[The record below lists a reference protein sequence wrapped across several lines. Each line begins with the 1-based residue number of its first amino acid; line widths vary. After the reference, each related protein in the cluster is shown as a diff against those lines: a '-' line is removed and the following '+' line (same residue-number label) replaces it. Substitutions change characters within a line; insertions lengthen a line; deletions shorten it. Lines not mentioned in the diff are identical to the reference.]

1 MKVVSLDE
9 LARQPIVRILKHD
22 DRYHAYTEDGSEFI
36 CREDPSRA
44 FPKIKIGTF
53 EGSHDGHVS
62 HVGRGARGGAA
73 GNGAPRSRGKAG
85 ASKPAGPIAPIKQ
98 DKNDP
103 KRVLSI
109 EHHNNHWHLHHADG
123 FESVVYE
130 DPSSAYPD
138 IKITEYDP
146 NMGRHFEPLKPGES
160 FRYEDVDAALL
171 VPLDQINYGNVV
183 HSVDYDEA
191 AGGFVIPHHD
201 HYHYVSIQTI
211 IQFCKDGG
219 DTFHGN
225 DPRAVVATLKY
236 LVQHPEARPKGK
248 NGWGS
253 DAEVGH
259 SGGGHAH
266 DDERNGDHEVERG
279 HEHAAES
286 RDEEEAD
293 FTRGPR
299 IERIVHEGS
308 VWYVY
313 YVDGSFSTLTHDPE
327 DRYPG
332 VPIEEGSTPVNDG
345 MSDDEITSRY
355 CALYGMS
362 GEEFQDTLF
371 ELPNVPLQNIKFLD
385 DGTAIIHGVR
395 YDFKNLLAKIVREQ
409 EEARRKSEEG
419 HARAD
424 ETTAHDASAEGSGQ
438 EDARTAAE
446 GDDRAG
452 TPATDKDE
460 VGGEGVATVRPETEP
475 TREGT
480 SAAVGHEC
488 EASAATEGADP
499 ERVDASRE
507 KDAPAEAAD
516 ADETPAGTTDDAPGV
531 A

>member
-1 MKVVSLDE
+1 MSLDE

-22 DRYHAYTEDGSEFI
+22 DHYHAYTEDGSEFI

-53 EGSHDGHVS
+53 EGSHGGHVS

-123 FESVVYE
+123 SESVVYE

-138 IKITEYDP
+138 IKITEYDL

-225 DPRAVVATLKY
+225 APRAVVATLKY

-259 SGGGHAH
+259 GGGGNAH
-266 DDERNGDHEVERG
+266 DDERNGDHEVERD
-279 HEHAAES
+279 HERAAES
-286 RDEEEAD
+286 RDEEEVD

-308 VWYVY
+308 VWYIY

-345 MSDDEITSRY
+345 MSDD
-355 CALYGMS
+355 
-362 GEEFQDTLF
+362 
-371 ELPNVPLQNIKFLD
+371 
-385 DGTAIIHGVR
+385 
-395 YDFKNLLAKIVREQ
+395 
-409 EEARRKSEEG
+409 
-419 HARAD
+419 
-424 ETTAHDASAEGSGQ
+424 
-438 EDARTAAE
+438 
-446 GDDRAG
+446 RAG

-460 VGGEGVATVRPETEP
+460 VGGEGVATVRPETGP

-488 EASAATEGADP
+488 EASAAAEGADP